1 MTFEEKLKKCSAAEI
16 WQEYCGFLDL
26 SLSEYM
32 EIQKR
37 LLMEQVELMAGCQ
50 LGQRFF
56 RNGVPHSV
64 EEFRETVPLTKFLH
78 LQFCLPLYQH
88 QGRIY
93 PGCAACHLGHYL
105 DSEPEQCVCHGPK
118 DGLRRR
124 GMAV

>member
-50 LGQRFF
+50 LGQR
-56 RNGVPHSV
+56 N
-64 EEFRETVPLTKFLH
+64 
-78 LQFCLPLYQH
+78 LQN
-88 QGRIY
+88 
-93 PGCAACHLGHYL
+93 
-105 DSEPEQCVCHGPK
+105 
-118 DGLRRR
+118 
-124 GMAV
+124 

>member
-56 RNGVPHSV
+56 PQWRPSQCG
-64 EEFRETVPLTKFLH
+64 
-78 LQFCLPLYQH
+78 
-88 QGRIY
+88 GI
-93 PGCAACHLGHYL
+93 PGNRSS
-105 DSEPEQCVCHGPK
+105 DQV
-118 DGLRRR
+118 
-124 GMAV
+124 